1 MSWFDAGALANIAK
15 SALKEAQKT
24 IDKALDIKDEGENSV
39 PVNTPI
45 DTNSD
50 DFFGTWGVT
59 QSGNIS
65 APKKDVQNES
75 VKQGKMGTSI
85 WESFTGSFFDN
96 TGTRETHSHSV
107 ESLDDS
113 IDSAHLRDFSKSKLV
128 VQHSEEDHILEE
140 DHKKLQE
147 TVLDTL
153 IEVNLNDKLDPS
165 HLPSSLGK
173 GQSEKPTSNS
183 NRLSAVS
190 SDGSKNNSESVEVL
204 TGSTECTTTPESDI
218 LSFGLSTSTSSST
231 QGFKQTSE
239 SVEILCDSLTSPSSV
254 EIICSDSNNSRRHS
268 QHTDNIVSPLEG
280 SPSIEE
286 KLGTDKTSP
295 ESVEIIP
302 EDQDENSVAEDTMS
316 YTSISEST
324 SATVLDTAF
333 SALIKPQKMLKDT
346 YNSRPEFSE
355 TISSDTG
362 SLSPDRSVGCGEA
375 ITRAPGRSMHLPL
388 QQVNH
393 NQILIDTQPQ
403 SINKQTELPKILENT
418 NIIDIPQEEIS
429 IKSSGSETQLD
440 TSTEDGSVS
449 DKTIVEAQ
457 ENAMESSSDTTST
470 TTETSSNSTYLKKML
485 ADAMTEKSSTEDK
498 SPPGIPPEFSDKAS
512 SIESIATSSQ
522 IEIIHRET
530 SPLSSEKSDLVK
542 IGSDH
547 TSCHTSGDEFET
559 TTSSDIEIISSPNGD
574 SSSTQSRQSPSMK
587 ARMKMKTDDSSLHK
601 MTVKKAKGHNR
612 EPSEASS
619 ISDDSHPNGD
629 IDRLLKR
636 ISEMTEILESRESK
650 LIDMNRRNAELQ
662 EHNSDLK
669 QQLDCILT
677 QQLESADLSQV
688 TEEYTQ
694 RLSALEK
701 KFQQAIRDKDSL
713 RKQLDQAKLDVAT
726 RMSKNEL
733 EAAVSEKDEII
744 KELREEGEKL
754 SKQQLQHSNIIK
766 KLRVKEKEHE
776 NTIRHLKETN
786 ESLSLETE
794 RLKKSLSAKEDVER
808 TQIEAVHNLTTKNKK
823 LDNELSKL
831 KSQLEDL
838 TQKFDTTKKS
848 LDAAKKELIDK
859 SRTSSELV
867 ARQQLLEKLENE
879 KRMTESQNEDVIN
892 QLDDL
897 RYQLRKSEEEHV
909 KKEQKFKQENN
920 NLLRRLEEAENRN
933 EELSQS
939 VMEISKPLVRQLE
952 NLQAAHSLKMSSFEK
967 VEKELTLRI
976 SDLQSK
982 LQAAASLER
991 SAREESVSLR
1001 SKLADMEGQLSTA
1014 RHEAEV
1020 GSVQLEQ
1027 AKTERQIGEQE
1038 LKSKIDKLC
1047 DSIKRQSETIEGKNK
1062 EIQNL
1067 RQQLTIMERM
1077 TSEADRKGQVSAQS
1091 SQDNSKSD
1099 DPTIID
1105 RTSPTAGSNS
1115 PTLSLGKASVTES
1128 LSSSFWSQDEPF
1140 EVGHTPRYTN
1150 MFEIQIL
1157 QSSLKQRDGE
1167 LQQLQ
1172 WELNRREQER
1182 TLLNT
1187 EISGLINKVEELE
1200 KMAKEY
1206 EEVRTE
1212 LKALQQQ
1219 YETLCQLFGEKVEEN
1234 EELKLDLVDVK
1245 DMYKSQ
1251 IDELLRQ
1258 QKEK

>member
-1 MSWFDAGALANIAK
+1 M
-15 SALKEAQKT
+15 
-24 IDKALDIKDEGENSV
+24 
-39 PVNTPI
+39 
-45 DTNSD
+45 
-50 DFFGTWGVT
+50 FF
-59 QSGNIS
+59 
-65 APKKDVQNES
+65 
-75 VKQGKMGTSI
+75 
-85 WESFTGSFFDN
+85 
-96 TGTRETHSHSV
+96 
-107 ESLDDS
+107 
-113 IDSAHLRDFSKSKLV
+113 
-128 VQHSEEDHILEE
+128 LE
-140 DHKKLQE
+140 KF
-147 TVLDTL
+147 
-153 IEVNLNDKLDPS
+153 DPS
-165 HLPSSLGK
+165 HLPLSLVR
-173 GQSEKPTSNS
+173 GQPEKSASNS
-183 NRLSAVS
+183 NRLSAIS

-254 EIICSDSNNSRRHS
+254 EIICSDSTNSRRHS
-268 QHTDNIVSPLEG
+268 QHTDNVVSPLEG

-286 KLGTDKTSP
+286 KLGIDKTSP

-333 SALIKPQKMLKDT
+333 NALIKPQKMLKDT

-362 SLSPDRSVGCGEA
+362 SLSPDRSIGCGEA

-429 IKSSGSETQLD
+429 MKSSGSETLLD

-449 DKTIVEAQ
+449 DKTIVEVQ

-485 ADAMTEKSSTEDK
+485 ADAMTEKSSTEER
-498 SPPGIPPEFSDKAS
+498 SPPSIPPEFSDKAS

-587 ARMKMKTDDSSLHK
+587 ARMKIKTDDSSLHK

-776 NTIRHLKETN
+776 STIRHLKETN
-786 ESLSLETE
+786 ESLSLETD
-794 RLKKSLSAKEDVER
+794 RLKKSLCAKEDVER

-848 LDAAKKELIDK
+848 LEAAKKELIDK

-909 KKEQKFKQENN
+909 KKEQKFKQGNS

-952 NLQAAHSLKMSSFEK
+952 SLQAVHSLKMSSFEK
-967 VEKELTLRI
+967 IEKELTLKI

-1020 GSVQLEQ
+1020 ASVQLEQ
-1027 AKTERQIGEQE
+1027 VKTERQIGEQE

-1047 DSIKRQSETIEGKNK
+1047 ESIRRQTETIEGKDK

-1067 RQQLTIMERM
+1067 RQQLTLMERM
-1077 TSEADRKGQVSAQS
+1077 TSEADRKIQVSAQS
-1091 SQDNSKSD
+1091 SQQDNSKSD
-1099 DPTIID
+1099 NPTIID

-1187 EISGLINKVEELE
+1187 EISSLINKVEELE

-1212 LKALQQQ
+1212 LEALQQQ